1 MIMDTF
7 AERFKELRL
16 SKNMSAR
23 ELARELGVSNTAI
36 HRWEKGLRYPSL
48 EYLVAIAKYFNVTTD
63 YLCGLED

>member
-1 MIMDTF
+1 
-7 AERFKELRL
+7 
-16 SKNMSAR
+16 MSAR